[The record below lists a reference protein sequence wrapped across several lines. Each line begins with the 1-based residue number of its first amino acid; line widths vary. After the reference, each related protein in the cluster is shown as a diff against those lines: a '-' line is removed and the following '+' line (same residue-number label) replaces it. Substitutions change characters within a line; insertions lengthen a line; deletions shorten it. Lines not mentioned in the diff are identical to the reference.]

1 MVARAVAHVPGA
13 TRKFFKDRH
22 TKSIDH
28 APPRVDEA
36 LVRTEVLLPG
46 GLVGVRPLAADG
58 LPGLLPARGIAV
70 SIRMASNSKK
80 KPPTSIIPGDE
91 SRRWRE
97 GASTRR
103 DAASAPHL
111 PSHFLEL
118 LLRGHFLP
126 QQLGHHLGV
135 STFFLQY

>member
-70 SIRMASNSKK
+70 RMASKSKK

-91 SRRWRE
+91 
-97 GASTRR
+97 A
-103 DAASAPHL
+103 H
-111 PSHFLEL
+111 
-118 LLRGHFLP
+118 
-126 QQLGHHLGV
+126 
-135 STFFLQY
+135 

>member
-1 MVARAVAHVPGA
+1 MVPGTVAHVPGA
-13 TRKFFKDRH
+13 AGELLKDRH
-22 TKSIDH
+22 AEPIDD
-28 APPRVDEA
+28 APPRVDEPLITTKVLLA
-36 LVRTEVLLPG
+36 RGLVR
-46 GLVGVRPLAADG
+46 VRPLAADG

-70 SIRMASNSKK
+70 SVRTASNSKK

-103 DAASAPHL
+103 DAETAPHL

-118 LLRGHFLP
+118 LLRGHFLA
-126 QQLGHHLGV
+126 
-135 STFFLQY
+135 

>member
-91 SRRWRE
+91 SRRRRE
-97 GASTRR
+97 GTAAPR
-103 DAASAPHL
+103 DAEIAPGQVHQIQFRVTRL
-111 PSHFLEL
+111 RLVLRIFLMY
-118 LLRGHFLP
+118 GN
-126 QQLGHHLGV
+126 
-135 STFFLQY
+135 